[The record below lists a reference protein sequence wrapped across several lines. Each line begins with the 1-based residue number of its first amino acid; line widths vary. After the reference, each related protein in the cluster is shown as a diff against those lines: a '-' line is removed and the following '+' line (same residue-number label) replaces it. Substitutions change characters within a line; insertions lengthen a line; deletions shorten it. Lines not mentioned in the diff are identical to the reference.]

1 MGLSMNWKIRL
12 NNTFYYLYHCNRL
25 VHCEI
30 GDTDFKCDKCN
41 DPMPDAIRLQLLL
54 LDSSTWGG
62 YFSYWPE
69 NKK

>member
-1 MGLSMNWKIRL
+1 MENNWKIKL
-12 NNTFYYLYHCNRL
+12 YGSSYYLYHCNIPTLCKIRS
-25 VHCEI
+25 
-30 GDTDFKCDKCN
+30 TDFKCHICN
-41 DPMPDAIRLQLLL
+41 DPIPNAIKLQLLL